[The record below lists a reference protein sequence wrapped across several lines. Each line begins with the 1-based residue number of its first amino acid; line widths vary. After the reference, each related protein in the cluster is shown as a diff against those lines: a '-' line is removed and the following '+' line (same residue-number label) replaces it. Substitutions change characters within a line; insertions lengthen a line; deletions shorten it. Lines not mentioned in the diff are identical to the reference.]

1 MLLIDIILRFRFA
14 VMIKIVFCESIC
26 LWSFVHHNSIRL
38 YYHSI
43 LQTVCRLIECLR
55 IKALS
60 MAQIFR
66 CRLFRHAIST
76 SIVNRIR
83 LCLRDLFDIRQ
94 ITKVCQFLDFFC
106 FFIEIQFLRLRQI
119 FKVFFSKVD
128 RLRLRHSFCI
138 EHGAFRYVR
147 NVSCRVQTVKEC
159 IILVLQWCIVNRS
172 FVNRFRHRFLLID
185 WCSSGMQIFLAH
197 HNCVIV

>member
-60 MAQIFR
+60 MAQVFR
-66 CRLFRHAIST
+66 CLLFRHAIST

-106 FFIEIQFLRLRQI
+106 FFIE
-119 FKVFFSKVD
+119 
-128 RLRLRHSFCI
+128 
-138 EHGAFRYVR
+138 HGAFRYVR

-172 FVNRFRHRFLLID
+172 FVNRFRFRHGFLLID